1 MINKR
6 ENFLPYALPLIGEE
20 EINEVADS
28 LRSGWVTTGPKVKKF
43 ESAVMDFVGCKH
55 AIGVNSCT
63 AGLHLAL
70 TAMGIGQGDEVILP
84 SLTFCA
90 TANVV
95 VHCGAKPVLVDID
108 EDYNISIDAIKA
120 AITPKTK
127 AIMPVHYGG
136 MSCNMQ
142 EVYEI
147 ASEHNLSVLE
157 DGAHAIGIDYRGMM
171 IGSDDLTMQ
180 EWRKGVQSAVAYS
193 FYATKNMT
201 TGEGGLI
208 ATSHDDLAAKMRVLS
223 LHGMSRDAWKR
234 YSSAGSWYYEVIEA
248 GFKYNMTDIQAGLGL
263 HQLKRLPGFIEKR
276 VEYAKMYDQAFADIP
291 EIVTPITHDDRIHAY
306 HLYVIQLDNS
316 NLSIDRGEMIEKL
329 KEYNIGTSVHY
340 IPVHIHP
347 YYAKTFGYEK
357 EDLPVTA
364 AAYDRMLSLPLYP
377 KMTKDDM
384 NYVIDV
390 VKYLVSNHR
399 S

>member
-1 MINKR
+1 
-6 ENFLPYALPLIGEE
+6 
-20 EINEVADS
+20 
-28 LRSGWVTTGPKVKKF
+28 
-43 ESAVMDFVGCKH
+43 
-55 AIGVNSCT
+55 
-63 AGLHLAL
+63 
-70 TAMGIGQGDEVILP
+70 
-84 SLTFCA
+84 
-90 TANVV
+90 
-95 VHCGAKPVLVDID
+95 
-108 EDYNISIDAIKA
+108 
-120 AITPKTK
+120 
-127 AIMPVHYGG
+127 
-136 MSCNMQ
+136 
-142 EVYEI
+142 
-147 ASEHNLSVLE
+147 
-157 DGAHAIGIDYRGMM
+157 
-171 IGSDDLTMQ
+171 
-180 EWRKGVQSAVAYS
+180 
-193 FYATKNMT
+193 MT

-208 ATSHDDLAAKMRVLS
+208 ATSHDDLAAKMRVLT

-248 GFKYNMTDIQAGLGL
+248 GFKYNMTDIQAALGL

-276 VEYAKMYDQAFADIP
+276 VEYAKMYDEAFADMP
-291 EIVTPITHDDRIHAY
+291 EIVTPITHEDRIHAY

-316 NLSIDRGEMIEKL
+316 NLSMDRGEMIEKL
-329 KEYNIGTSVHY
+329 KEYNVGTSVHY

-347 YYAKTFGYEK
+347 YYAKTFGYKK